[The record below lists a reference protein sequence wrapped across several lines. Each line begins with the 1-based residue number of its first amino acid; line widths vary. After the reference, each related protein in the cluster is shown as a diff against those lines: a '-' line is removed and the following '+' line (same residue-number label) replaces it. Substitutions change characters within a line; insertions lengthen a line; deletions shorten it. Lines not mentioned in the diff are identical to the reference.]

1 MTDRIALA
9 APGRHDMRDRALRIG
24 KLLKGSG
31 LIWAL
36 IALCVTASL
45 ISPFFLNKINLL
57 NVLRQVSLFGV
68 VAVGMTFVILTKGI
82 DLSVGSIVAV
92 VGVLTA
98 TLLAGGT
105 PIPLAVIAGLAAG
118 TLMGVVNG
126 LGVTLGHVPPF
137 IMTLGTM
144 VMGRGISLI
153 IADGGTVNMGA
164 AADRFF
170 WLGGGFL
177 YGIPVPIWVFAA
189 VCILG
194 FIVLRFTPFGRQIY
208 AVGSNEEAAR
218 LSGINV
224 GLTTFS
230 VYAISGFLAALGGL
244 LFLSRLSVGDP
255 NSGLGLE
262 LEAITIVVIGGTSL
276 FGGEGGVG
284 GTVIGAI
291 ILAVLANVLNLIG
304 VSPFSQ
310 QVVKGAIIV
319 FAVLLE
325 TGRRRRK

>member
-1 MTDRIALA
+1 MEPATTVDVRGRLLRIA
-9 APGRHDMRDRALRIG
+9 
-24 KLLKGSG
+24 KVLKGSG

-36 IALCVTASL
+36 IILCVTASL

-68 VAVGMTFVILTKGI
+68 VAVGMTFVILTRGI

-92 VGVLTA
+92 VGVLAA

-118 TLMGVVNG
+118 TAMGVVNG
-126 LGVTLGHVPPF
+126 LGVTIGNVPPF

-144 VMGRGISLI
+144 VMGRGVALT
-153 IADGGTVNMGA
+153 IADGGTVNMGD

-189 VCILG
+189 VCVVA
-194 FIVLRFTPFGRQIY
+194 FVVLRFTPFGRQIY

-218 LSGINV
+218 LAGINV
-224 GLTTFS
+224 GLTIFS
-230 VYAISGFLAALGGL
+230 VYAISGILAALGGL

-284 GTVIGAI
+284 GTVIGAV
-291 ILAVLANVLNLIG
+291 ILAVLANILNLVG

-325 TGRRRRK
+325 TSKRRRQ

>member
-1 MTDRIALA
+1 
-9 APGRHDMRDRALRIG
+9 MRDRALRIG